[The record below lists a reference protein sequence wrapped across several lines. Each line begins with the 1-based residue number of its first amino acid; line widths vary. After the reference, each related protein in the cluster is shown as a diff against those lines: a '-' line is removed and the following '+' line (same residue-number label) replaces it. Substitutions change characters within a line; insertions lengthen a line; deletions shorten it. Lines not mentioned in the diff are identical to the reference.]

1 MNPESASLPIEKGE
15 KTLSGELPWSVI
27 MPWVVKLR
35 FTVSAA
41 TIVIALGV
49 QHLLRIPL
57 PQGWIFLIAGLMGIS
72 NVVFLSRID
81 HSERGWGFHP
91 STIVGLLFFFDT
103 ICLTVL
109 LMLTGGATNPFTVL
123 YLVYMTL
130 SAATLGPIQ
139 TWLFG
144 MFSTLC
150 FGVLFFFYRPIPQ
163 LEMAHHGSA
172 ASLHLIGMWIGFLV
186 TVFLVATFSG
196 TMSRMLR
203 SWNTSMIEMQQN
215 LAKKER
221 LASLA
226 TLAAGAAH
234 ELNTPLGTIAILAKE
249 LEHQVEKSL
258 GNSEFQQDCRVIRQ
272 EVDRCQ
278 QILLKLN
285 DSDSSACAKAQQGIP
300 LATLLKDI
308 QSFSQDL
315 GHPIEIEVPKTP
327 NLSSTFLLREPV
339 WQSLT
344 ALLKN
349 AIDASSEVAPIRLSV
364 VLQDDRLQ
372 FRIADHGIGMPEE
385 SLRRIGE
392 PFFTTKEPGK
402 GLGLGTFLATTFAE
416 QLGGRLF
423 YESALR
429 KGTLAVFEIPFPSK
443 R

>member
-1 MNPESASLPIEKGE
+1 
-15 KTLSGELPWSVI
+15 
-27 MPWVVKLR
+27 
-35 FTVSAA
+35 
-41 TIVIALGV
+41 
-49 QHLLRIPL
+49 
-57 PQGWIFLIAGLMGIS
+57 
-72 NVVFLSRID
+72 
-81 HSERGWGFHP
+81 
-91 STIVGLLFFFDT
+91 
-103 ICLTVL
+103 
-109 LMLTGGATNPFTVL
+109 
-123 YLVYMTL
+123 
-130 SAATLGPIQ
+130 
-139 TWLFG
+139 
-144 MFSTLC
+144 
-150 FGVLFFFYRPIPQ
+150 
-163 LEMAHHGSA
+163 
-172 ASLHLIGMWIGFLV
+172 
-186 TVFLVATFSG
+186 
-196 TMSRMLR
+196 LR

-249 LEHQVEKSL
+249 LEHQAESSL

-285 DSDSSACAKAQQGIP
+285 DADSSAYAKTQQGIP
-300 LATLLKDI
+300 LATLLEDI

-315 GHPIEIEVPKTP
+315 GHPIEIDVPKTP

-364 VLQDDRLQ
+364 VPQDGRLQ
-372 FRIADHGIGMPEE
+372 FRIEDHGIGMPEE

-392 PFFTTKEPGK
+392 PFFTTKELGK